1 MRNKNCQCVPGPHI
15 KYDRT
20 KTMTAPGVEPGLSR
34 PQRDVLTTR
43 RCGPCV
49 WLVAGVSC
57 AIDTGVIGTGFA
69 NTVRTFLADRC
80 PCLRKWQNPF
90 AENAR
95 KEIRNEEA
103 WKEKWQQWKETENE
117 FHKIRN
123 ESKPNTEFWSEFAGH
138 ATRKHI
144 QCTQFK
150 FIRTDA
156 IMTPVGFEPT
166 PLRTGALSQR
176 LRPLGQSVLREWAK
190 NYALQHV
197 KWLDLQLRQ

>member
-1 MRNKNCQCVPGPHI
+1 MKNKNCQCVPGPHI

-49 WLVAGVSC
+49 WFVAGVSC

-103 WKEKWQQWKETENE
+103 WKEK
-117 FHKIRN
+117 
-123 ESKPNTEFWSEFAGH
+123 
-138 ATRKHI
+138 
-144 QCTQFK
+144 
-150 FIRTDA
+150 
-156 IMTPVGFEPT
+156 
-166 PLRTGALSQR
+166 
-176 LRPLGQSVLREWAK
+176 
-190 NYALQHV
+190 
-197 KWLDLQLRQ
+197 